1 MAEIDPPPLTLDD
14 NVQFLKGIGP
24 GRAELLAKLDIRSV
38 ADLLFHLPR
47 SYDDLSDVRPISK
60 LTAGT
65 LQTIQGEV
73 VEVDSKT
80 LPDGRRI
87 FSIVLADDKGKVVE
101 GVWFSQFG
109 LARQVRYGQ
118 KLAFSGKPRWYQ
130 DHWQINH
137 PRVQSLDQLDEPQAS
152 VVAVYH
158 LTENVRA
165 DQLQGY
171 IRQAL
176 DRCLPLVEEIL
187 PASLLAKRSLPDAQQ
202 ALRHVHFPESLP
214 QALNARRRFVY
225 EEFLVLQVALAL
237 RRRELRDRRR
247 APKLPVDQ
255 AIDAHIRRL
264 FPFPLTKDQDR
275 AVGAICRDLSEDRPM
290 QRLLQ
295 ADVGAGKT
303 AVAVYALL
311 VAVANKHQA
320 ALMAPTEVLA
330 RQHWHTV
337 ETYLAKSRVRRL
349 LLTGSLT
356 PSKRRQALDDIQQ
369 GRVDLIIGTQALI
382 QKDVQFQRLGLVVID
397 EQHKFGVLQRARMGR
412 GGGGDKE
419 RGRGGDKERGRPE
432 GEPALFSPGDAP
444 AASDTGLPL
453 VVSAADPHYLVMT
466 ATPIPRTVAL
476 TLFGDLDTSIIR
488 QPPPGRQPVVT
499 QWLTNSQRPRI
510 YDHLAAELRKGRQAY
525 VVCPLVE
532 ESEKLDLEA
541 AEETMAELKAG
552 PFREFRLGL
561 LHGRMDDD
569 AKDKVMSE
577 FRAGRVDL
585 LVATLVIE
593 VGIDVPNATLMLI
606 LHAERFGLSQLHQL
620 RGRVSRGQVAG
631 ECYLFAHTT
640 TDDAKQRLQV
650 MTRTSDGF
658 VLAEE
663 DAKLRGLG
671 EFFGPRQHG
680 IGDFRFGDPLKDREL
695 LEEAREDATAL
706 IEADAGLTR
715 PEHASLRAAVF
726 ARYGESLALA
736 SAG

>member
-1 MAEIDPPPLTLDD
+1 MSETTSSLSLHD

-24 GRAELLAKLDIRSV
+24 SRAELLAKLGIHSV
-38 ADLLFHLPR
+38 GDLMFHLPR
-47 SYDDLSDVRPISK
+47 NYDDLSDVRAISK

-65 LQTIQGEV
+65 LQTVQGEV

-80 LPDGRRI
+80 LSDGRRVL
-87 FSIVLADDKGKVVE
+87 SIVLADEKGNSIE
-101 GVWFSQFG
+101 GVWFNQMSMP
-109 LARQVRYGQ
+109 RQVRYGQ
-118 KLAFSGKPRWYQ
+118 KLAFSGKPRWYR
-130 DHWQINH
+130 DHWSISQ
-137 PRVQSLDQLDEPQAS
+137 PRVQSLDQIDEPQS
-152 VVAVYH
+152 QILPVYA
-158 LTENVRA
+158 LTENVQR
-165 DQLQGY
+165 DQLHGY

-176 DRCLPLVEEIL
+176 ERCLPLVQEVL
-187 PASLLAKRSLPDAQQ
+187 PSALLTKRALPDATT
-202 ALRHVHFPESLP
+202 ALRHVHFPETLP
-214 QALNARRRFVY
+214 QALQARRRFIY
-225 EEFLVLQVALAL
+225 EEFLVLQVALSL

-255 AIDAHIRRL
+255 AVDTHIRRL
-264 FPFPLTKDQDR
+264 FPFSLTNDQDR
-275 AVGAICRDLSEDRPM
+275 AVAAICRDLAGESPM

-330 RQHWHTV
+330 RQHWNTI

-356 PSKRRQALDDIQQ
+356 PSKRRQALDDIFS
-369 GRVDLIIGTQALI
+369 GRVDLVIGTQALI

-397 EQHKFGVLQRARMGR
+397 EQHKFGVLQRARMLVEKA
-412 GGGGDKE
+412 GDKD
-419 RGRGGDKERGRPE
+419 RQGTPL
-432 GEPALFSPGDAP
+432 PLFQP
-444 AASDTGLPL
+444 ASDQPTAIEAVPELPT
-453 VVSAADPHYLVMT
+453 DPHYLVMT

-476 TLFGDLDTSIIR
+476 TLFGDLDSSIIR

-499 QWLTNSQRPRI
+499 QWVTNSQRERI
-510 YDHLAAELRKGRQAY
+510 YEHLAQELRKGRQAY

-541 AEETMAELKAG
+541 AAQTMAEFKAG
-552 PFREFRLGL
+552 PFRDFRLGL

-569 AKDKVMSE
+569 AKDQVMND
-577 FRAGRVDL
+577 FRAGRIDL

-593 VGIDVPNATLMLI
+593 VGIDVPNATLMVI

-620 RGRVSRGQVAG
+620 RGRVSRGSIAG
-631 ECYLFAHTT
+631 ECYLFAHTS
-640 TDDAKQRLQV
+640 TDDAKQRLSV
-650 MTRTSDGF
+650 MIHTSDGF

-680 IGDFRFGDPLKDREL
+680 LGDFRFGDPLQDRAL
-695 LEEAREDATAL
+695 LEEAREDAIAL
-706 IEADAGLTR
+706 VEADPLLGR
-715 PEHASLRAAVF
+715 PEHAPLRAVVL
-726 ARYGESLALA
+726 ARYGESLNLA
-736 SAG
+736 SVG